1 MSDSS
6 EGIESRSCYENSDG
20 EGSETSSLASSLAS
34 HLQGRP
40 KRQRS
45 TQIVG
50 KAWVL
55 DGEITINQLL
65 SDSFDAKVQNT
76 KSQLQATLGAKFETL
91 FQKMCSEVSY
101 FVIFCN
107 LFNILHDAPAE
118 TKVKIPIRGFLQLG
132 KSKAKTGLDKLM
144 SPTLSDFIAG
154 QWDRCQGGLCGNI
167 EYENCMRE
175 KSSWLAIQSTGIY
188 RETNHGKY
196 AKRRAKAAA
205 AVMYY
210 DLLSIVFF
218 KTKVEIRKG

>member
-6 EGIESRSCYENSDG
+6 EGIESRSFYENSDG

-40 KRQRS
+40 KRQRPA
-45 TQIVG
+45 QIVG

-55 DGEITINQLL
+55 HGEITINQSL

-107 LFNILHDAPAE
+107 LVNFMHVAPAA
-118 TKVKIPIRGFLQLG
+118 TKVKIQIRGFLQLG
-132 KSKAKTGLDKLM
+132 KAAKAKTGLDKLL
-144 SPTLSDFIAG
+144 SPTLSDFLAG

-188 RETNHGKY
+188 RETNYGKG
-196 AKRRAKAAA
+196 AKRIATAQVIAS
-205 AVMYY
+205 
-210 DLLSIVFF
+210 DSLLVVFF
-218 KTKVEIRKG
+218 KINVKPQD